1 MFRRVLLELLSSKK
15 AVATLAGVL
24 VAIAAKVGI
33 GLEPDAVAA
42 IVSPILAYI
51 LGLGIA
57 DHGKEAERLRRNA

>member
-42 IVSPILAYI
+42 LVSPILAYL
-51 LGLGIA
+51 LGQGIA
-57 DHGKEAERLRRNA
+57 APGKAAERLRRHA